1 MCHMERI
8 LYPVGHGAFFVEK
21 ILDYVV
27 VYDCGSRSM
36 NKTIT
41 PKILVNQINN
51 ALQSDEKIDALFI
64 SHFDSDHVN
73 GIDVLAKHMNKYTKV
88 YIPFYYSKF
97 KILYDMGTRL
107 AITMVE
113 NVLNQTGIRPILI
126 KYRPLQE
133 YLGYRGEDVDDRNI
147 DNDNTGE
154 PHEDGV
160 GNLIIESGTRIPLP
174 HIGGKKPKIPYSV
187 WEYVPFMIHDEQEIF
202 NAFQKEASNQGIN
215 LKNLSDLLP
224 EQIDKLRA
232 IYHNKGICK
241 YPINDNSLILLSH
254 ATHCFP
260 RHWFYIDLLKFRK

>member
-1 MCHMERI
+1 M
-8 LYPVGHGAFFVEK
+8 
-21 ILDYVV
+21 
-27 VYDCGSRSM
+27 
-36 NKTIT
+36 
-41 PKILVNQINN
+41 Q
-51 ALQSDEKIDALFI
+51 IDALFI

-97 KILYDMGTRL
+97 KILYDRGTRL

-160 GNLIIESGTRIPLP
+160 GNLIIESGTRIPLS

-224 EQIDKLRA
+224 EQIDNPNIRTT
-232 IYHNKGICK
+232 IVFN
-241 YPINDNSLILLSH
+241 IL
-254 ATHCFP
+254 
-260 RHWFYIDLLKFRK
+260 